1 MKIRLIILLIFC
13 SIVLFAQNEKRM
25 MDSKEFISKTIRIN
39 EPNPIYKNDS
49 ELIDSIFQSQLTNFP
64 YCKLDTCKITRL
76 LIDNSITSYEDS
88 PDSYRYSMRR
98 FLIFTVFAMSLPP
111 DKSDLYIELAE
122 NELLQNR
129 NIADN
134 NFTDTYSGFLI
145 LTLLIKETNG
155 NLFETDYKSV
165 KTKFVNN
172 KNLSDKDIYN
182 KGLEII
188 NTFEKR

>member
-1 MKIRLIILLIFC
+1 MKIRLIILLFFC

-25 MDSKEFISKTIRIN
+25 IDSKEFISKTIRIY
-39 EPNPIYKNDS
+39 EPNPIYRNDS

-64 YCKLDTCKITRL
+64 DCKLDTCMTIRL

-98 FLIFTVFAMSLPP
+98 FIIFTVFAMSLPP

-122 NELLQNR
+122 NELLENR

-165 KTKFVNN
+165 KAKFVNI
-172 KNLSDKDIYN
+172 KNSSDKDIYD
-182 KGLEII
+182 KGLKII